1 MDSRRFHPLTR
12 TFWTSIIVKWV
23 KYPYYYTVE
32 EMVSSVMC
40 EPERIDQALVAQM
53 VKNLLTTQETWVR
66 SLGREDPLEKEV
78 TTPSSILAWR
88 IPLTEEPDGL
98 QSMGSRR
105 VGHSWVTKLT
115 YLSLQQSSKKW
126 REEVMSHFLRWGT
139 FSEKASKGKKPA
151 QAYIA

>member
-1 MDSRRFHPLTR
+1 
-12 TFWTSIIVKWV
+12 
-23 KYPYYYTVE
+23 
-32 EMVSSVMC
+32 MVSSVMC

-98 QSMGSRR
+98 QSMGLQRA
-105 VGHSWVTKLT
+105 GH
-115 YLSLQQSSKKW
+115 
-126 REEVMSHFLRWGT
+126 H
-139 FSEKASKGKKPA
+139 
-151 QAYIA
+151 